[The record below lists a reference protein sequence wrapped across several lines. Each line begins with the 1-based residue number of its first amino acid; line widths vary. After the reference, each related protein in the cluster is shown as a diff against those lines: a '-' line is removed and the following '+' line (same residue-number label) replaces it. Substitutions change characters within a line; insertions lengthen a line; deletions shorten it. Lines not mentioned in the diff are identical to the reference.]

1 MIYNAVDIY
10 SMILVA
16 FAVMSWFPGA
26 YESSLGRWIVALV
39 KPVLA
44 PLQRLP
50 LQIAGLDLSVS
61 VAIVLLRFLGAN
73 LVRFHGDDRMN
84 KSDLSAFLHR
94 RSSIS

>member
-1 MIYNAVDIY
+1 MIFLIRMIYNAVDIY
-10 SMILVA
+10 SLILVA

-50 LQIAGLDLSVS
+50 LQIAGLDLSVW
-61 VAIVLLRFLGAN
+61 VAIALVRFLGEN
-73 LVRFHGDDRMN
+73 LVRFLAMIG
-84 KSDLSAFLHR
+84 
-94 RSSIS
+94 

>member
-1 MIYNAVDIY
+1 MIFLIRMIYNAVDIY
-10 SMILVA
+10 SLILVA

-50 LQIAGLDLSVS
+50 LQVAGLDLSIW
-61 VAIVLLRFLGAN
+61 VAIVLIRFLGEN
-73 LVRFHGDDRMN
+73 LVRFLAMVG
-84 KSDLSAFLHR
+84 
-94 RSSIS
+94 

>member
-1 MIYNAVDIY
+1 MIFLIRMIYNAVDIY
-10 SMILVA
+10 SLILVA

-50 LQIAGLDLSVS
+50 LQIAGIDLSVW
-61 VAIVLLRFLGAN
+61 VAIVLVRFLGEN
-73 LVRFHGDDRMN
+73 LVRFLAMIG
-84 KSDLSAFLHR
+84 
-94 RSSIS
+94 

>member
-1 MIYNAVDIY
+1 MIFLIRMIYNAVDIY
-10 SMILVA
+10 SLILLA

-50 LQIAGLDLSVS
+50 LQIVGLDLSVW
-61 VAIVLLRFLGAN
+61 VAIVLVRFLGEN
-73 LVRFHGDDRMN
+73 LVRFLAMIG
-84 KSDLSAFLHR
+84 
-94 RSSIS
+94 

>member
-1 MIYNAVDIY
+1 MIFLIRMIYNAVDIC
-10 SMILVA
+10 SLILVA

-50 LQIAGLDLSVS
+50 LQIAGLDLSVW
-61 VAIVLLRFLGAN
+61 VAIVLVRFLGEN
-73 LVRFHGDDRMN
+73 LVRFLAMIG
-84 KSDLSAFLHR
+84 
-94 RSSIS
+94 

>member
-1 MIYNAVDIY
+1 MIFLIRMIYNAVDIY
-10 SMILVA
+10 SLILVA

-50 LQIAGLDLSVS
+50 LQIAGLDLSIWVL
-61 VAIVLLRFLGAN
+61 IVLVRFLGEN
-73 LVRFHGDDRMN
+73 LVRFLAMIG
-84 KSDLSAFLHR
+84 
-94 RSSIS
+94 

>member
-1 MIYNAVDIY
+1 MIFLNRLIYNAVDIY
-10 SMILVA
+10 SLILVA

-50 LQIAGLDLSVS
+50 LQIAGLDLSIW
-61 VAIVLLRFLGAN
+61 VAIVLIRFLGEN
-73 LVRFHGDDRMN
+73 LVRFLAMIG
-84 KSDLSAFLHR
+84 
-94 RSSIS
+94 

>member
-1 MIYNAVDIY
+1 MIFLIHMIYNAVDIY
-10 SMILVA
+10 SLILVA

-50 LQIAGLDLSVS
+50 LQIAGLDLSVW
-61 VAIVLLRFLGAN
+61 VAIVLVRFLGEN
-73 LVRFHGDDRMN
+73 LVRFLAMIG
-84 KSDLSAFLHR
+84 
-94 RSSIS
+94 

>member
-1 MIYNAVDIY
+1 MIFLIRMIYNAVDIY
-10 SMILVA
+10 SLMLVA

-50 LQIAGLDLSVS
+50 LQIAGLDLSVW
-61 VAIVLLRFLGAN
+61 VAIVLIRFLGEN
-73 LVRFHGDDRMN
+73 LVRFLAMIG
-84 KSDLSAFLHR
+84 
-94 RSSIS
+94 

>member
-1 MIYNAVDIY
+1 MIFLIRMVYNAVDIY
-10 SMILVA
+10 SLILVA

-50 LQIAGLDLSVS
+50 LQIAGLDLSVW
-61 VAIVLLRFLGAN
+61 VAIVLVRFLGEN
-73 LVRFHGDDRMN
+73 LVRFLAMIG
-84 KSDLSAFLHR
+84 
-94 RSSIS
+94 

>member
-1 MIYNAVDIY
+1 MIFLIRMIYNAVDIY
-10 SMILVA
+10 SLILVA

-50 LQIAGLDLSVS
+50 LQIAGLDLSVWA
-61 VAIVLLRFLGAN
+61 AIVLVRFLGEN
-73 LVRFHGDDRMN
+73 LVRFLAMIG
-84 KSDLSAFLHR
+84 
-94 RSSIS
+94 

>member
-1 MIYNAVDIY
+1 MIFLIRRVYNAVDIY
-10 SMILVA
+10 SLILVA

-50 LQIAGLDLSVS
+50 LQIAGLDLSVW
-61 VAIVLLRFLGAN
+61 VAIVLVRFLGEN
-73 LVRFHGDDRMN
+73 LVRFLTMIG
-84 KSDLSAFLHR
+84 
-94 RSSIS
+94 

>member
-1 MIYNAVDIY
+1 MIFLIRLIYNAVDIY
-10 SMILVA
+10 SLILVA

-50 LQIAGLDLSVS
+50 LQLAGLDLSVW
-61 VAIVLLRFLGAN
+61 VAIVLIRFLGES
-73 LVRFHGDDRMN
+73 LVRFLAMIG
-84 KSDLSAFLHR
+84 
-94 RSSIS
+94 

>member
-1 MIYNAVDIY
+1 MIFLSRMIYNAVDIY
-10 SMILVA
+10 SLILVA

-50 LQIAGLDLSVS
+50 LQIAGLDLSVW
-61 VAIVLLRFLGAN
+61 VAIVLVRFLGEN
-73 LVRFHGDDRMN
+73 LVRFLAMIG
-84 KSDLSAFLHR
+84 
-94 RSSIS
+94 

>member
-1 MIYNAVDIY
+1 MIFLIRMIYNAVDIY
-10 SMILVA
+10 SLILVA

-50 LQIAGLDLSVS
+50 LQIAGLDLSIW
-61 VAIVLLRFLGAN
+61 VAIVLVRFLGEN
-73 LVRFHGDDRMN
+73 LVRFLAMIG
-84 KSDLSAFLHR
+84 
-94 RSSIS
+94 

>member
-1 MIYNAVDIY
+1 MIFLIRMIYNAVDIY
-10 SMILVA
+10 SLILVA

-50 LQIAGLDLSVS
+50 LEIAGLDLSVW
-61 VAIVLLRFLGAN
+61 VAIVLIRFLGEN
-73 LVRFHGDDRMN
+73 LVRFLAMIG
-84 KSDLSAFLHR
+84 
-94 RSSIS
+94 

>member
-1 MIYNAVDIY
+1 MIFLIRMIYNAVDIY
-10 SMILVA
+10 SLILVA

-50 LQIAGLDLSVS
+50 LQIAGLDLSVW
-61 VAIVLLRFLGAN
+61 VAVVLIRFLGEN
-73 LVRFHGDDRMN
+73 LVRFLAMIG
-84 KSDLSAFLHR
+84 
-94 RSSIS
+94 

>member
-1 MIYNAVDIY
+1 MIFLIRMIYNAVDIY
-10 SMILVA
+10 SLILVA

-50 LQIAGLDLSVS
+50 LQIAGLDLSVW
-61 VAIVLLRFLGAN
+61 VAIVLVRFLGEN
-73 LVRFHGDDRMN
+73 LVH
-84 KSDLSAFLHR
+84 FLAM
-94 RSSIS
+94 IG